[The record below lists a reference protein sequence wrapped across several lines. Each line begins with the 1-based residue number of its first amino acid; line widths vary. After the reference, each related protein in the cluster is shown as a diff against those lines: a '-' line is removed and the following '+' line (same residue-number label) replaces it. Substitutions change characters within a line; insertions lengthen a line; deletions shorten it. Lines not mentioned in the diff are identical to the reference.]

1 MLALEVNDM
10 YFHGMEPWG
19 WLMMLLFWAAII
31 FVIVWVVRSTGN
43 TPQRDGDSARRILD
57 ERFARGEIEREDY
70 EERRR
75 ILDER
80 R

>member
-1 MLALEVNDM
+1 M

-19 WLMMLLFWAAII
+19 WLTMLLFWAAVI
-31 FVIVWVVRSTGN
+31 FVIVWAVRSTDG
-43 TPQRDGDSARRILD
+43 PRRRDGDSASRILD
-57 ERFARGEIEREDY
+57 ERFARGEIDREEY